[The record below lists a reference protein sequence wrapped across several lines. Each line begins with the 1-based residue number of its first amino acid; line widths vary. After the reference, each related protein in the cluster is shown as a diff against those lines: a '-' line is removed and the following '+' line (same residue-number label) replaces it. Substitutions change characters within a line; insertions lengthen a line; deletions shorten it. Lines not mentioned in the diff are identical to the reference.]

1 MKIGE
6 LAQKFPDRPAT
17 PQGMRRP
24 PTPPWIHYKDEA
36 FEKIVHAGIQV
47 RSVKIANDA
56 AKIWSMSGDNA
67 ESALVDAWLAAGRTD
82 EAIDAA
88 RSIEDPERRVSELLS
103 LARSLSNDD
112 GAPIF

>member
-1 MKIGE
+1 
-6 LAQKFPDRPAT
+6 AQKLPDRPVT
-17 PQGMRRP
+17 PQGARRL
-24 PTPPWIHYKDEA
+24 PTPPGIHYKDEA
-36 FEKIVHAGIQV
+36 FERIVHAAIQV

-56 AKIWSMSGDNA
+56 AKIWSKSGDNA

-88 RSIEDPERRVSELLS
+88 RRIEEPERRVSELLS
-103 LARSLSNDD
+103 LARSLLNDA